1 MKKCNNAMRIPTSL
15 EGDFFKLWIKFLHP
29 LHNLTN
35 REIDIIASF
44 IKQRFHLSKVIKDAD
59 MLDRITLSK
68 DTQKEVI
75 KDCNITIQYLQ
86 TTMSKFRKN
95 GVIVN
100 GKINPKYIPN
110 VDENS
115 NMFTLLLFFDL
126 K

>member
-1 MKKCNNAMRIPTSL
+1 
-15 EGDFFKLWIKFLHP
+15 
-29 LHNLTN
+29 
-35 REIDIIASF
+35 
-44 IKQRFHLSKVIKDAD
+44 
-59 MLDRITLSK
+59 
-68 DTQKEVI
+68 
-75 KDCNITIQYLQ
+75 
-86 TTMSKFRKN
+86 MSKFRKN